1 MNASINDFIN
11 FYYDK
16 HTFVCKGKQEIN
28 PYFES
33 TVMHET
39 GKGDYVNRTLMRD
52 LFNRRLGI
60 LKLFLSEL
68 LRGCFTCE

>member
-1 MNASINDFIN
+1 MINIRLF
-11 FYYDK
+11 
-16 HTFVCKGKQEIN
+16 CKGKLEIWVKSI
-28 PYFES
+28 ES

-39 GKGDYVNRTLMRD
+39 GKGDYVKRTLMRD

-60 LKLFLSEL
+60 LKLFLSKV